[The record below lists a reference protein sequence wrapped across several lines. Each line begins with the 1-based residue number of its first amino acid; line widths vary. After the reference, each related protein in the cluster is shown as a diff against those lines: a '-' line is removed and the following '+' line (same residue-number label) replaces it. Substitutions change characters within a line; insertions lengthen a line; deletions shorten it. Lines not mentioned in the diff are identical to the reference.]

1 MKKNT
6 LQFIVLSI
14 TIIGLIYVSV
24 QTKPQFVSTRD
35 NEMAFYSTKDMLLD
49 YNLCREYNDSR
60 EENVKAYSPK
70 LGKSLIAF
78 KEALG
83 FKESRGNYFIVN
95 EFGYLGKYQFGLTT
109 LQALG
114 ITDPTV
120 FLKTPKLQE
129 EAFYAFT
136 ARNKWILRHD
146 IKQFAGKTINGV
158 KVTESGILAAAHLGG
173 AGSVKKWLRSYG
185 AQGFSDA
192 FGSSIKHYMKR
203 FSGFDTSKIEA
214 NRKAQ
219 VKLKA

>member
-6 LQFIVLSI
+6 LQFLALSI
-14 TIIGLIYVSV
+14 TIIGLIYVSI
-24 QTKPQFVSTRD
+24 QTKPQFVSTQEND
-35 NEMAFYSTKDMLLD
+35 TAFYSTKNMLLD
-49 YNLCREYNDSR
+49 YNLCREYDAVT
-60 EENVKAYSPK
+60 EVDVKKYSPK
-70 LGKSLIAF
+70 LGKSLLAF

-83 FKESRGNYFIVN
+83 FRESRGNYFIVN
-95 EFGYLGKYQFGLTT
+95 EYGYLGKYQFGLTT

-120 FLKTPKLQE
+120 FLQTPKLQE

-136 ARNKWILRHD
+136 ARNKWILRNY
-146 IKQFAGKTINGV
+146 IERYAGKTINGV

-173 AGSVKKWLRSYG
+173 AGSVKKWLRSHG

-192 FGSSIKHYMKR
+192 FGSSVRNYMKR